1 MLHPPCIYVIIQPTR
16 MIIFRIRWSIDN
28 QGEKIMKKIVLT
40 SIGALMMSV
49 VAAGAAES
57 NQSNYKVFF
66 GINAGIHG
74 WNYASQVTTILGSLL
89 PTATTSMFGSPD
101 NAIKIENPK
110 NETMVGMEGGVR
122 FGKHSAV
129 WNGGFTIAADK
140 TMGKKPNITAPEKF
154 WNDPASLG
162 GGSIPGEAWV
172 VISALAKDFKFHTN
186 IISASFDNYIR
197 LNKSRENRLDLVAGV
212 GIADIETN
220 MNLWGVGMSF
230 ASHAAMLKAGLELEL
245 TENISVTLGS
255 RMYIPVSSQFYASQ
269 YDLKGG
275 FKFLF

>member
-1 MLHPPCIYVIIQPTR
+1 
-16 MIIFRIRWSIDN
+16 
-28 QGEKIMKKIVLT
+28 MKKIVLT

-49 VAAGAAES
+49 VAAGAAEPCKS
-57 NQSNYKVFF
+57 CDQTNYRIFF
-66 GINAGIHG
+66 GINAGVHG
-74 WNYASQVTTILGSLL
+74 WNYSTTFDTILESLL
-89 PTATTSMFGSPD
+89 PTVTGMAWGVD
-101 NAIKIENPK
+101 NVIKIENPK

-140 TMGKKPNITAPEKF
+140 TMGKKPNITAPEDF
-154 WNDPASLG
+154 WNDPTGLAHTIGASETTMQL
-162 GGSIPGEAWV
+162 A
-172 VISALAKDFKFHTN
+172 SALAKDFKFHTN

-255 RMYIPVSSQFYASQ
+255 RMYVPVSSQFYASQ